1 MPSQA
6 ANLRK
11 SLFDQGYIDDQ
22 FIQLEELQD
31 DANPNFVEEVVRL
44 FYNDSTRQ
52 IHNIELAL
60 GSGACDFTKLDD
72 MMHQFKGSCS
82 SIGAKKVNKE
92 CSEFQQYCD
101 AGNIE
106 GCRRAFQRLKQ
117 EYYTLKTKLETYFQ
131 MAKQG
136 S

>member
-1 MPSQA
+1 M
-6 ANLRK
+6 
-11 SLFDQGYIDDQ
+11 
-22 FIQLEELQD
+22 QD

-82 SIGAKKVNKE
+82 SIGARKVKKE

-101 AGNIE
+101 AGNVE

-117 EYYTLKTKLETYFQ
+117 EYYTLEAKLDTYFQ
-131 MAKQG
+131 VSLITYTCNAYIYTRAHTHICV
-136 S
+136 

>member
-22 FIQLEELQD
+22 FIRLEELQD
-31 DANPNFVEEVVRL
+31 DSNPNFLEEVVRL
-44 FYNDSTRQ
+44 FYNHSTMK

-60 GSGACDFTKLDD
+60 ESGALDFTKLDD
-72 MMHQFKGSCS
+72 MMIQFKGSCS
-82 SIGAKKVNKE
+82 SIGARKVNKE
-92 CSEFQQYCD
+92 CLEFKQYCD

-106 GCRRAFQRLKQ
+106 GCRSAFQRLKQ
-117 EYYTLKTKLETYFQ
+117 ELYILKTKLEIYFQ